1 MVLRLD
7 NNGCPARMLLA
18 LACLVVGFG
27 SGFLV
32 REFISQRRRLRE
44 RERRYSASGADNAPA
59 SAERRLEP
67 LSESERPFW
76 GAAD

>member
-1 MVLRLD
+1 
-7 NNGCPARMLLA
+7 MLLA
-18 LACLVVGFG
+18 LVCLVVGFG

-32 REFISQRRRLRE
+32 REFISRRRRE
-44 RERRYSASGADNAPA
+44 RERKRRYSVSERDKAPA

-67 LSESERPFW
+67 LSESERPLW